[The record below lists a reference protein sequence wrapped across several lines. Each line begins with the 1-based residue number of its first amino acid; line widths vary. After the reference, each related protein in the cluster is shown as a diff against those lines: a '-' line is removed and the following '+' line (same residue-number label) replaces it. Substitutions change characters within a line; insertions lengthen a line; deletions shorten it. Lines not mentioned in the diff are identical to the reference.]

1 MTRFFVFDLLRFMKT
16 LRRKPASIANTRWA
30 AYAAAGAATAL
41 AGSNSAEATIHYS
54 GLLNKHFPPGK
65 DSAHRVPLDSAGD
78 FLFFERLEDVSPFY
92 PDALAACS
100 IKHGRSAGVLAN
112 FYDTPYLTVN
122 KLRFGDIVRNTRT
135 YSGFYANVQRMAGPS
150 TCGYSPWGD
159 PGPGY
164 IGFRFGNP
172 VQYGWARVKMSGRP
186 ENGFVVVDYA
196 YADPGENITAG
207 QKSSN
212 EVAPSESSLGWLAAG
227 AVGLLAWRKSR
238 SRTAS

>member
-1 MTRFFVFDLLRFMKT
+1 MKT

-54 GLLNKHFPPGK
+54 GILNKHFPPHK
-65 DSAHRVPLDSAGD
+65 DSAHKVPLDSAGD
-78 FLFFERLEDVSPFY
+78 FLFFVRRENVSPFY

-100 IKHGRSAGVLAN
+100 IEHGSSAGVLVYFAS
-112 FYDTPYLTVN
+112 PYLTVK
-122 KLRFGDIVRNTRT
+122 KLRFGSNISERPVERFVADVH
-135 YSGFYANVQRMAGPS
+135 RMAGPS

-159 PGPGY
+159 PGLGY

-172 VQYGWARVKMSGRP
+172 LQYGWARVKMSGRP
-186 ENGFVVVDYA
+186 ENVFVVVDYA
-196 YADPGENITAG
+196 YADPGEPITAG
-207 QKSSN
+207 QRSSN
-212 EVAPSESSLGWLAAG
+212 ELAPSEGSLGWLAAG